1 MIIIGCDFHTRFEQI
16 AMLDTETGEVVEK
29 KLDHENGEAR
39 KFYEGTLG
47 LKLVDAGEPEAPVY
61 QSGSSQVMVY
71 QSRYAGTN
79 KATAATWPVGNDL
92 DKIVQA
98 LKAKGVAFEHYDDL
112 PETTRK
118 GDVHVTGRLKL
129 AWLKDPDGNILALF
143 GE

>member
-1 MIIIGCDFHTRFEQI
+1 MRGDTGYEMKEVSVLGTKDAI
-16 AMLDTETGEVVEK
+16 ATIAVKNIAT
-29 KLDHENGEAR
+29 AR

-61 QSGSSQVMVY
+61 QSGSSRVMVY

-92 DKIVQA
+92 EKIVQA